1 MQRYLSSPPSF
12 CPAIIVVGKARKVGK
27 VGKVGERGEGESGGE
42 KGAQVGITK
51 HLNPLQAFGYA
62 RKTLAINCP
71 YKLEYRNP

>member
-27 VGKVGERGEGESGGE
+27 VGEGGRESGGE